1 MAESRVGRR
10 GFVVGAGLLAGAPRL
25 ALAAPAKPKV
35 VIATNHGSIVVE
47 LEAER
52 APITSANF
60 LRYVDTRGY
69 DGGEFYRASRDPG
82 APHNGTIVGAPNPR
96 THPFPP
102 IRHESTTKTGLRHL
116 AGTLSLGRF
125 EPGTAT
131 SNFFICASAE
141 PYLDAHPG
149 AKGDN
154 LGFAAFGRVV
164 EGMAVVRKILSLPTN
179 GATQFVE
186 QRGEWL
192 KPPVP
197 ILSMR
202 RTA

>member
-1 MAESRVGRR
+1 MAGSRVGRR

-25 ALAAPAKPKV
+25 ALAAAAKPRV

-60 LRYVDTRGY
+60 LRYVDTKGY

-82 APHNGTIVGAPNPR
+82 APHDGTIVGAPNPR

-164 EGMAVVRKILSLPTN
+164 DGMAVVRKILSLPTN
-179 GATQFVE
+179 GATQYAE
-186 QRGEWL
+186 QRGQWL